1 MCFLL
6 GLLASPRKAK
16 TNAMENQRREF
27 LKNITL
33 GGFGA
38 AVTPANL
45 FDEEKIITK
54 PSNLSRLDKK
64 YERKFNA
71 LYEGSYLNRI
81 AFPIGGIGTGM
92 YCIEGT
98 GAISHMSIRHRPE
111 IFHEPGMFAAI
122 TIKGAQTKAK
132 VLSENPDVKVK
143 IVGHTDSDGDDK
155 SNLDL
160 SKRRADA
167 VKSAL
172 AKDFSIDA
180 ARLETDGKGESQPA
194 DKNNTET
201 GKANNRRVEF
211 IKL

>member
-54 PSNLSRLDKK
+54 PSDLSRPDKK

-132 VLSENPDVKVK
+132 VLEGPVPEWKLFGQKGTGNGAAGTTFGLPLQLLPC
-143 IVGHTDSDGDDK
+143 IV
-155 SNLDL
+155 
-160 SKRRADA
+160 
-167 VKSAL
+167 
-172 AKDFSIDA
+172 
-180 ARLETDGKGESQPA
+180 
-194 DKNNTET
+194 
-201 GKANNRRVEF
+201 
-211 IKL
+211 